1 MQHAPNNNSASSP
14 STREDMHR
22 RLDDLRNRRH
32 EIEMS
37 DDRAATNGRL
47 KKIDEQIRDARN
59 QLAAMD

>member
-1 MQHAPNNNSASSP
+1 MQHAPHTNQAAAP
-14 STREDMHR
+14 STRETLER

-37 DDRAATNGRL
+37 DDRGATNGRL
-47 KKIDEQIRDARN
+47 DAINKQIRETRN